1 MLTSTLFLCLVVI
14 LPISSANDSN
24 IAGGQD
30 AVKGQYPW
38 LVNIEV
44 TNFVESWP
52 LCGGILITDEWV
64 LTAAHCL
71 DSEKPEWLWVVTG
84 EHDREVEEGTEQR
97 LTVSSFVKHPDY
109 TYWQTPYQ
117 NDVGLIHLSTRAVLD
132 SYTSLAPIADEG
144 VDDVSGMC
152 QVAGWGSTHD
162 GGAGATILQWAPVP
176 ILDPQICEEA
186 YGSAPDPNALCAG
199 EVTGGVGTCAGDNGG
214 GLLCWSEKTGRQV
227 VGGVMSW
234 REGCA
239 LPGKPAFYM
248 NVAKY
253 RDWIMSII
261 NP

>member
-1 MLTSTLFLCLVVI
+1 
-14 LPISSANDSN
+14 
-24 IAGGQD
+24 
-30 AVKGQYPW
+30 
-38 LVNIEV
+38 
-44 TNFVESWP
+44 
-52 LCGGILITDEWV
+52 
-64 LTAAHCL
+64 
-71 DSEKPEWLWVVTG
+71 
-84 EHDREVEEGTEQR
+84 
-97 LTVSSFVKHPDY
+97 
-109 TYWQTPYQ
+109 
-117 NDVGLIHLSTRAVLD
+117 
-132 SYTSLAPIADEG
+132 
-144 VDDVSGMC
+144 MC

>member
-1 MLTSTLFLCLVVI
+1 MTTSVLFLCLLAI
-14 LPISSANDSN
+14 LPISSAKTVN

-38 LVNIEV
+38 LVSIEA

-52 LCGGILITDEWV
+52 LCAGILIADEWV

-84 EHDREVEEGTEQR
+84 EHDRKVEEGTEQR
-97 LTVSSFVKHPDY
+97 ITVSSFVKHPDY
-109 TYWQTPYQ
+109 TYWLTPYQ
-117 NDVGLIHLSTRAVLD
+117 NDVALIHLGTRAVLD
-132 SYTSLAPIADEG
+132 TYTHLAPIPDKSI
-144 VDDVSGMC
+144 DDIGGMC
-152 QVAGWGSTHD
+152 EVAGWGSKVD
-162 GGAGATILQWAPVP
+162 GGEGANILQWAPVP
-176 ILDPQICEEA
+176 LLENKICEEA
-186 YGSAPDPNALCAG
+186 YSSAPDPNALCAG
-199 EVTGGVGTCAGDNGG
+199 EITGGVGTCAGDNGG
-214 GLLCWSEKTGRQV
+214 GLLCWSEKAGVKV

-239 LPGKPAFYM
+239 LPRKPACYM

-253 RDWIMSII
+253 IDWIMSVI